1 MSLAIASTPTP
12 RAFAKN
18 VTVKLNEQDRE
29 RIQALASYKKRTP
42 HYLMREAIEAY
53 LQKEEAQQA
62 TLKLIDQG
70 NAHFEATGL
79 HVTTQDMRAWLTA
92 VRSDHGA
99 ARPISHL

>member
-1 MSLAIASTPTP
+1 MSLAIASTPPP

>member
-1 MSLAIASTPTP
+1 MSLAIATPSTPRT
-12 RAFAKN
+12 FAKN

-29 RIQALASYKKRTP
+29 RIQSLASYKKRTP

-53 LQKEEAQQA
+53 LLKEEAQQA
-62 TLKLIDQG
+62 TLRLIDEG

-92 VRSDHGA
+92 VRTDSA
-99 ARPISHL
+99 APRPISHL